1 MCSLPLRF
9 LIVLVSIALL
19 WFGKSA
25 LDDGVV
31 RVKGGHL
38 VYKEDAPTNY
48 WLWVVTYFFVG
59 IGGILFAIF
68 GGLIR

>member
-1 MCSLPLRF
+1 M
-9 LIVLVSIALL
+9 IVLAGIALL

-38 VYKEDAPTNY
+38 IYKEDSPNSY
-48 WLWVVTYFFVG
+48 WLFVGTYFFVG